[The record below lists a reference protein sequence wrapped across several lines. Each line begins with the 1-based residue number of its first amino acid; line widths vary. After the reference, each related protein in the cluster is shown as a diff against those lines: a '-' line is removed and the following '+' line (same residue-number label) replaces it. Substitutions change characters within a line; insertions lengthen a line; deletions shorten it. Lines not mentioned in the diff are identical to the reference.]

1 MDTDPTPV
9 RPMPVTRELLARL
22 RTLDD
27 LLEFVA
33 ALGYAPCADELN
45 AEAQRRLGL
54 TAPGLGIRRAAVL
67 GRADTLAVYGLVA
80 DHPVRGPLAV
90 AVERLARTTAGGQ
103 HLLLALD
110 SGATTLACAAAPA
123 DHGSAPARQFR
134 VKLLNPSPVAL
145 EILSGLAVRPGDGP
159 LRHAARIADTL
170 AEEGLTRRFFRE
182 FQRLHARAA
191 EQLGGMPRAT
201 ATERHDLALVILT
214 RVLFLY
220 FVQAKGWLAGRS
232 DFLPSA
238 LDTALG
244 RGHPFHQRVF
254 EPLCF
259 GALSTPRHAR
269 RLAVRA
275 LGDLP
280 FLNGGLFERHR
291 LERRFP
297 DAALPNDAWRELFDG
312 LFERFHFTAREDGD
326 GDGVDPE
333 MLGRVFE
340 GLMGETARRTSGT
353 YFTPRNLVREL
364 VERALVAAGV
374 RDDPSGLEG
383 IRILDP
389 AVGSGAFL
397 LEALYQLERARG
409 PLRAG
414 ESAAA
419 RRRAIVRANLFGVD
433 ASPMAVRLAE
443 LRLWLAM
450 VVDDDATPADVT
462 PLPNLDW
469 NVRQGDSLLSP
480 LDGAARAGS
489 SQQGR
494 VRSVAERKTR
504 YYVASGRDKAFL
516 ARAIRSDERALAL
529 ATLDGEMATLTSRIA
544 DAASVAGRDLFGARA
559 RRMPAA
565 VRRVA
570 GWRRRRRELV
580 ALRRRVVEDEALPF
594 FDYAIHFGEAAAD
607 GGFDVILGNPPWVR
621 GEALPA
627 SLRTALARRY
637 AAWRAATGRAGFAH
651 VPDLSVAFLER
662 ALELVRPEG
671 VVAFL
676 LPAKLLRAGYAARLR
691 ALLRRDATVLSL
703 GDRAHAGESG
713 FAATV
718 FPMTLV
724 LRRRAPAPGLAA
736 EVTTLGAT
744 GRAIQGAVAQR
755 DLALAETPPGAPW
768 LALPSDLVHAV
779 RDAMASGPALRSR
792 FRPTLGVKT
801 GANEVFVRRL
811 GAAHDLPDSCRAPAL
826 LGRDLGPFALAP
838 SAVVLA
844 AVDEHGRPL
853 ASVPDDV
860 HRYLQPHAGILR
872 RRADARGDRVPP
884 WALFRTDLL
893 RSEWVVLWR
902 DIAPRLEAAVLR
914 RDAPSAPIPL
924 NTCYGSPV
932 PDEFTA
938 AWLSALLNSRLIR
951 SLAASVAERAS
962 GGAFRFSAGTV
973 GALPLPAD
981 PASGPV
987 RSLAAIG
994 CAAAHGEPH
1003 DPDDLDALVALA
1015 LDLGEETTQRL
1026 RYLGDAL
1033 CRDAGGYL

>member
-1 MDTDPTPV
+1 
-9 RPMPVTRELLARL
+9 MPVTRELLARL

-27 LLEFVA
+27 LIEFVA
-33 ALGYAPCADELN
+33 ALGYVPCADELN

-54 TAPGLGIRRAAVL
+54 TAPGLGIRRAAIL
-67 GRADTLAVYGLVA
+67 GRAGTLAVYGLVA

-110 SGATTLACAAAPA
+110 SATTTLACAAAPA
-123 DHGSAPARQFR
+123 DHGSAPARQLR
-134 VKLLNPSPVAL
+134 ISLRNPSPVAL
-145 EILSGLAVRPGDGP
+145 EILSGLAVRPGDGA
-159 LRHAARIADTL
+159 LRHAARIAETL
-170 AEEGLTRRFFRE
+170 AEEGLTSRFFRE
-182 FQRLHARAA
+182 FRRLHAHAA
-191 EQLGGMPRAT
+191 EQLGAMPRAT

-244 RGHPFHQRVF
+244 RGHPFHRRVF

-269 RLAVRA
+269 QLAARA

-291 LERRFP
+291 LERCFP
-297 DAALPNDAWRELFDG
+297 DATLPNDAWRELFDG

-326 GDGVDPE
+326 GDAVDPE

-340 GLMGETARRTSGT
+340 GLMGETERRTSGT
-353 YFTPRNLVREL
+353 YFTPRSLVREL
-364 VERALVAAGV
+364 VESALAAAGV
-374 RDDPSGLEG
+374 RDDQRAIESV
-383 IRILDP
+383 RILDP

-397 LEALYQLERARG
+397 LEALHQLELARG

-414 ESAAA
+414 ESTAA
-419 RRRAIVRANLFGVD
+419 RRRAIVRDNLFGVD
-433 ASPMAVRLAE
+433 ADPMAVRLAE

-450 VVDDDATPADVT
+450 VVDDDATPADVA

-480 LDGAARAGS
+480 LDGVAWAAS
-489 SQQGR
+489 SQQAR

-504 YYVASGRDKAFL
+504 FYVASGRDKAAL
-516 ARAIRSDERALAL
+516 ARAIRGDERVLAL
-529 ATLDGEMATLTSRIA
+529 TALDGETAALTSRIA
-544 DAASVAGRDLFGARA
+544 DAASLAGRDLFGARA
-559 RRMPAA
+559 RRAP
-565 VRRVA
+565 VTERRVA
-570 GWRRRRRELV
+570 GWRRHRRELV

-594 FDYAIHFGEAAAD
+594 FSYPIHFGEAAAS

-637 AAWRAATGRAGFAH
+637 AAWRVSTGSAGFAH
-651 VPDLSVAFLER
+651 VPDLSVAFVER

-676 LPAKLLRAGYAARLR
+676 LPAKLLRAGYAAPLR
-691 ALLRRDATVLSL
+691 ALLRREATVLSL

-724 LRRRAPAPGLAA
+724 VRRRAPAPDLAA
-736 EVTTLGAT
+736 EVTILGAT
-744 GRAIQGAVAQR
+744 GRTIQGAAAQR

-779 RDAMASGPALRSR
+779 RSALASGPALRDR

-826 LGRDLGPFALAP
+826 LGRDLEPFALAP
-838 SAVVLA
+838 SAVMLA
-844 AVDEHGRPL
+844 AVDEQGHPL

-860 HRYLQPHAGILR
+860 RRYLQPHTGRLR
-872 RRADARGDRVPP
+872 RRADARCGRVPA

-893 RSEWVVLWR
+893 RSEWIVLWR
-902 DIAPRLEAAVLR
+902 DIAPRLEAAVLH

-924 NTCYGSPV
+924 NTCYGAPV

-951 SLAASVAERAS
+951 SLAASLAERAS

-973 GALPLPAD
+973 GALPLPSD
-981 PASGPV
+981 QQSGPV
-987 RSLAAIG
+987 RALAVIG
-994 CAAAHGEPH
+994 CAAAHGEPY
-1003 DPDDLDALVALA
+1003 DPDDLDAFVALA
-1015 LDLGEETTQRL
+1015 LGLGEDVSQRL

-1033 CRDAGGYL
+1033 CRDAGGHR